1 MSGYLDKFKDL
12 DKEYE
17 RVVDAINTLRDNFDI
32 EEDRNDDIFYRES
45 NLFVEKDNAYLAGG
59 AIFQHAI
66 FLYVVTESEL
76 TPESAVREITTGTY
90 DLITRNAWCIEIG
103 DCLLVAFAEKVKD
116 TATGYLLKIGVRAY
130 LAPSNYP
137 DTIKDTVKINGQ
149 VVPQFVLN
157 ATRITDFD
165 LLKIKLAKGNF

>member
-66 FLYVVTESEL
+66 FLYVTAESEL

-90 DLITRNAWCIEIG
+90 ELLGRSAWGIEIG
-103 DCLLVAFAEKVKD
+103 DCYFVVFAEKVKD
-116 TATGYLLKIGVRAY
+116 TASGYLLKIGVRAY
-130 LAPSNYP
+130 LAPSNYT
-137 DTIKDTVKINGQ
+137 DTIKDTIKINGQ
-149 VVPQFVLN
+149 IVPQFVLN
-157 ATRITDFD
+157 LPRIVNFD
-165 LLKIKLAKGNF
+165 SIKRKLATGKL